1 MVQGDFLMPDLILED
16 VPQELYDA
24 LRQAAETNQ
33 RSVSAEVLER
43 LRWLQRRRLP
53 DEPFLSG
60 EMSAPCTIP
69 LPGPGTPVLAERVP
83 PRLPDPPWIKAE
95 PE

>member
-1 MVQGDFLMPDLILED
+1 MPDLILKNL
-16 VPQELYDA
+16 PQELYDD

-33 RSVSAEVLER
+33 RSVAEEALAR

-53 DEPFLSG
+53 DEPLLTG

-69 LPGPGTPVLAERVP
+69 LPGPGKPVLAKRVP
-83 PRLPDPPWIKAE
+83 PRLPDPPWIMSE

>member
-1 MVQGDFLMPDLILED
+1 MPDLILKNL
-16 VPQELYDA
+16 PQELYDD

-33 RSVSAEVLER
+33 RSVAEEALAR

-53 DEPFLSG
+53 DEPFLTG

-69 LPGPGTPVLAERVP
+69 LPGPGKPVLAKRVP
-83 PRLPDPPWIKAE
+83 PRLPDPPWILSE

>member
-1 MVQGDFLMPDLILED
+1 MPDLILEN
-16 VPQELYDA
+16 VPQELYEE

-33 RSVSAEVLER
+33 RSVAEEVLER
-43 LRWLQRRRLP
+43 LRWLQRGRLP
-53 DEPFLSG
+53 DEPFLTG

-69 LPGPGTPVLAERVP
+69 LPGPGKPVLAKRVP
-83 PRLPDPPWIKAE
+83 PRLPDPPWIISE

>member
-1 MVQGDFLMPDLILED
+1 MPNLILEN
-16 VPQELYDA
+16 VPQELYDE
-24 LRQAAETNQ
+24 LRQAAETHQ
-33 RSVSAEVLER
+33 RSVAEEVLER

-53 DEPFLSG
+53 DEPFLTA

-69 LPGPGTPVLAERVP
+69 LPGPGKPVLAKRVP
-83 PRLPDPPWIKAE
+83 PRLPDPPWIISE